1 MKLAEA
7 NVRSYY
13 SEHPGSAAD
22 ASQTEVQA
30 VKELVKVVSKG
41 RSEENYRKHRRLL
54 KFLRERYK

>member
-22 ASQTEVQA
+22 ASQAEVQA
-30 VKELVKVVSKG
+30 VKELFKVVSKG
-41 RSEENYRKHRRLL
+41 RSEEDYRKHRR
-54 KFLRERYK
+54 F